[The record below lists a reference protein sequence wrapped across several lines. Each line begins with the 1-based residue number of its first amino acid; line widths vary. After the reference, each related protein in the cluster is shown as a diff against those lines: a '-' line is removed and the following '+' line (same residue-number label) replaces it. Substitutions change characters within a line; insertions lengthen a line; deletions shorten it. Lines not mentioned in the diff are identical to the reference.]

1 MYLHLGEKID
11 DQHTGDDKRKADD
24 DRMVGLLVIG
34 KHTDK
39 RNEYDA
45 DGPPNTV
52 GDANGRVRS
61 A

>member
-11 DQHTGDDKRKADD
+11 DQHAGDDKRKANDG
-24 DRMVGLLVIG
+24 RQVGLLVKG

-45 DGPPNTV
+45 DGSPNTV
-52 GDANGRVRS
+52 GDANGQG